1 MSDNLRRYR
10 AIRRALLQGYPDVP
24 QGNVARHVTT
34 LAALISGIVGSKST
48 QLPKIAAHVPDGAKP
63 ESRVKR
69 FARWVRNPTITEE
82 VYFVPY
88 AQVLLGHLALQ
99 TLVLV
104 MDGSAVGHGCVA
116 LMIHVVYK
124 GRALPLAWLVRQ
136 GKKGHFP
143 EDLHIAL
150 VQQVHPLIPPGASV
164 VLLGDGEFDG
174 TTLQHT
180 VQDYGWSYVV
190 RTGSHI
196 TVMWDGERFRC
207 ETVAS
212 CIKPGTLVELT
223 EVRVTAAAYGPVML
237 LCCWAKGY
245 KEPLYLL
252 TNMTS
257 ADEACRLYA
266 KRFRI
271 ETFFSDQKSRGFHLH
286 TSHLSDPTR
295 LSRLLM
301 AACLAYLWIIY
312 LGTRCEQDGWN
323 SIIHRGDRCDLSL
336 FQLGLRLLD
345 YLLNEGYAIPVAF
358 YVPIST
364 SKSVR

>member
-10 AIRRALLQGYPDVP
+10 AIRSALIQGYPAAP
-24 QGNVARHVTT
+24 KGKVARHLTT
-34 LAALISGIVGSKST
+34 LAALISGIVGSQST
-48 QLPKIAAHVPDGAKP
+48 QLPKIATRVPDGTKP

-69 FARWVRNPTITEE
+69 FARWVDNDTITEE

-88 AQVLLGHLALQ
+88 AEVLLRHLALQ
-99 TLVLV
+99 TLVVIL
-104 MDGSAVGHGCVA
+104 DGSVVGRGCVA
-116 LMIHVVYK
+116 LMMHVVYK
-124 GRALPLAWLVRQ
+124 GRALPLAWQVRQ

-150 VQQVHPLIPPGASV
+150 VKQVHTLIPLGASV

-180 VQDYGWSYVV
+180 VQDYHWSYVV
-190 RTGSHI
+190 RTGSNI
-196 TVMWDGERFRC
+196 TVLWDGERFRC

-212 CIKPGTLVELT
+212 CIKPGTLVALT
-223 EVRVTAAAYGPVML
+223 DVRVTEAAYGPVML

-245 KEPLYLL
+245 QEPLHLL
-252 TNMTS
+252 TNMAS

-271 ETFFSDQKSRGFHLH
+271 ETFFSDQKSRGFHVH
-286 TSHLSDPTR
+286 KSHISEPTR
-295 LSRLLM
+295 LARLLI
-301 AACLAYLWIIY
+301 AACLAYIWIVY
-312 LGTRCEQDGWN
+312 LGARCEQEGWVH
-323 SIIHRGDRCDLSL
+323 IIHRGDRCDLSL

-345 YLLNEGYAIPVAF
+345 YLLNEGLAIPVAF
-358 YVPIST
+358 YILI
-364 SKSVR
+364 